1 LPVHVHDFYHV
12 VSKGTDIL
20 KKLAIVLPVIAIA
33 GAAIWWQTRPEPLQ
47 VWTAKAEF
55 GPVEQTVSN
64 TRAGTIKA
72 CRRSKLSMR
81 MGGVVDKLE
90 VRKGDHVEAG
100 QLLLELWS
108 QDQTA
113 GLGQVRAALDAAR
126 QSEQQACV
134 LADRSQREY
143 ERLKTLAA
151 RKLVAVDMVDNAQS
165 NARAQKNGCNAAKA
179 QVESA
184 QAQVTMQES
193 VLERFQLRAPF
204 AGVVAEINGEI
215 GEYITPSPPGV
226 ATPPAVDLIDTSC
239 LYATAPIDEV
249 DAAALKLGMP
259 VTITLD
265 AFRGREFRGQ
275 LTRIAPYVVDLEKQA
290 RTVDVDVKFD
300 KVPEDVALLIGYS
313 ADVTII
319 LDSRQ
324 HVLRV
329 PSESLI
335 SNKHIWVLDTATG
348 LLHKREVK
356 TGIGNFT
363 NTEIVGGLSEG
374 DVIVRSPDQPGIAEG
389 VSATVRS
396 E

>member
-1 LPVHVHDFYHV
+1 M
-12 VSKGTDIL
+12 
-20 KKLAIVLPVIAIA
+20 KKLAIVLPVLVIA
-33 GAAIWWQTRPEPLQ
+33 GVAIWWQTRPEPLK
-47 VWTAKAEF
+47 VWTAKADY
-55 GPVEQTVSN
+55 GQVAQTVSN

-81 MGGVVDKLE
+81 TGGVVDKLA
-90 VRKGDHVEAG
+90 VKKGDRVEAG

-113 GLGQVRAALDAAR
+113 GVGQVKAALDAAR
-126 QSEQQACV
+126 HTELQACV

-143 ERLKTLAA
+143 QRLKILAE

-165 NARAQKNGCNAAKA
+165 NARAQKDGCNAAKS

-184 QAQVTMQES
+184 QAQLKMQES
-193 VLERFQLRAPF
+193 VLERSQLRAPF
-204 AGVVAEINGEI
+204 AGVVAEINGEV

-265 AFRGREFRGQ
+265 AFRGREFKGV
-275 LTRIAPYVVDLEKQA
+275 LTRIAPYVMDLEKQA
-290 RTVDVDVKFD
+290 RTVDVDVRFD
-300 KVPEDVALLIGYS
+300 QVPDEVALLIGYS

-319 LDSRQ
+319 LESRPR
-324 HVLRV
+324 VLRV
-329 PSESLI
+329 PSEALI
-335 SNKHIWVLDTATG
+335 SNKHIWVLDAATG

-363 NTEIVGGLSEG
+363 YTEIVSGLNEG
-374 DVIVRSPDQPGIAEG
+374 DLVVRSPDQPGIAEG
-389 VSATVRS
+389 EPAFARS

>member
-1 LPVHVHDFYHV
+1 
-12 VSKGTDIL
+12 L
-20 KKLAIVLPVIAIA
+20 KKLAIVLPAIAIA
-33 GAAIWWQTRPEPLQ
+33 GAVIWWQTRPEPLQ
-47 VWTAKAEF
+47 VWTAKAEY
-55 GPVEQTVSN
+55 GQVEKTVSN

-90 VRKGDHVEAG
+90 VKKGDRVAAG
-100 QLLLELWS
+100 QLLLEVWS

-113 GLGQVRAALDAAR
+113 GVGQAKAALDSAR
-126 QSEQQACV
+126 HSEQQSCV

-143 ERLKTLAA
+143 ERIKTLAA
-151 RKLVAVDMVDNAQS
+151 RKLVSVDMVDNAQS
-165 NARAQKNGCNAAKA
+165 NARAQKDGCNGAKS

-184 QAQVTMQES
+184 QAQLTMQES
-193 VLERFQLRAPF
+193 VLERSQLRAPF

-259 VTITLD
+259 VVITLD
-265 AFRGREFRGQ
+265 AFRGREFHGQ
-275 LTRIAPYVVDLEKQA
+275 LTRIAPYVMDLEKQA

-300 KVPEDVALLIGYS
+300 QVPEDVALLIGYS
-313 ADVTII
+313 ADVTIV
-319 LDSRQ
+319 LDSRPR
-324 HVLRV
+324 VLRV
-329 PSESLI
+329 PSEALI
-335 SNKHIWVLDTATG
+335 SSKDIWVLDTVAG
-348 LLHKREVK
+348 VLQKREVK
-356 TGIGNFT
+356 TGIGNYT
-363 NTEIVGGLSEG
+363 YTEIISGIKEG
-374 DVIVRSPDQPGIAEG
+374 DIIIRSPDQPGIAEG
-389 VSATVRS
+389 VAATARS

>member
-1 LPVHVHDFYHV
+1 
-12 VSKGTDIL
+12 L

-47 VWTAKAEF
+47 VWTSKAEF
-55 GPVEQTVSN
+55 GQVEQTVSN

-90 VRKGDHVEAG
+90 VKKGDRVEAG

-113 GLGQVRAALDAAR
+113 GVGQVKAALDAAR
-126 QSEQQACV
+126 HAQQQACT

-151 RKLVAVDMVDNAQS
+151 RKLVSVDMVDNAQS
-165 NARAQKNGCNAAKA
+165 NARAQMDGCNGAKA
-179 QVESA
+179 QIDSA
-184 QAQVTMQES
+184 QAQVNMQES
-193 VLERFQLRAPF
+193 VLDRFQLRAPF
-204 AGVVAEINGEI
+204 AGVIAEINGEI

-265 AFRGREFRGQ
+265 AFRGREFHGK
-275 LTRIAPYVVDLEKQA
+275 LTRIAPYVMDLEKQA

-300 KVPEDVALLIGYS
+300 QVPDDVALLIGYS

-319 LDSRQ
+319 LDSRPR
-324 HVLRV
+324 VLRV
-329 PSESLI
+329 PSEALI
-335 SNKHIWVLDTATG
+335 SNKDVWMLDTVAG
-348 LLHKREVK
+348 VLHKREVK

-363 NTEIVGGLSEG
+363 YTEIASGLNEG
-374 DVIVRSPDQPGIAEG
+374 EIIVRSPDQPGIAEN
-389 VSATVRS
+389 APAIARS

>member
-1 LPVHVHDFYHV
+1 
-12 VSKGTDIL
+12 L

-47 VWTAKAEF
+47 VWTAKAEY
-55 GPVEQTVSN
+55 GQVEQTVSN

-81 MGGVVDKLE
+81 TGGVVDKLE
-90 VRKGDHVEAG
+90 VKKGDHVQAG

-113 GLGQVRAALDAAR
+113 GVGQARAALDAAR

-134 LADRSQREY
+134 LSDRSQREY

-193 VLERFQLRAPF
+193 VLERSQLRAPF

-239 LYATAPIDEV
+239 LYSTAPIDEV

-259 VTITLD
+259 VVITLD

-300 KVPEDVALLIGYS
+300 QVPDDVALLIGYS

-319 LDSRQ
+319 LDSRPR
-324 HVLRV
+324 VLRV
-329 PSESLI
+329 PSEALI
-335 SNKHIWVLDTATG
+335 SNKHIWVLDTVEG
-348 LLHKREVK
+348 VLHKREVK

-363 NTEIVGGLSEG
+363 YTEIVSGLKEG
-374 DVIVRSPDQPGIAEG
+374 DVVVRSPDQPGIAEG
-389 VSATVRS
+389 ASATARS

>member
-1 LPVHVHDFYHV
+1 
-12 VSKGTDIL
+12 L

-47 VWTAKAEF
+47 VWTAKAEY
-55 GPVEQTVSN
+55 GQVEQTVSN

-90 VRKGDHVEAG
+90 VKKGDHVEAG

-113 GLGQVRAALDAAR
+113 GVGQVKAGLDAAR
-126 QSEQQACV
+126 HSEQQACT

-143 ERLKTLAA
+143 ERLKTLAG
-151 RKLVAVDMVDNAQS
+151 RKLVSVDMVDNAQS
-165 NARAQKNGCNAAKA
+165 NARAQRDGCNAAKS

-184 QAQVTMQES
+184 QAQVNMQES
-193 VLERFQLRAPF
+193 VLGRFQLRAPF
-204 AGVVAEINGEI
+204 AGVIAEINGEI

-226 ATPPAVDLIDTSC
+226 PTPPAVDLIDTSC

-249 DAAALKLGMP
+249 DAAALKLDMP
-259 VTITLD
+259 VVITLD
-265 AFRGREFRGQ
+265 AFRGREFHGK

-300 KVPEDVALLIGYS
+300 QVPDDVALLIGYS
-313 ADVTII
+313 ADVTVI
-319 LDSRQ
+319 LDSRAR
-324 HVLRV
+324 VLRV
-329 PSESLI
+329 PSEALI
-335 SNKHIWVLDTATG
+335 SNKNLWVLDPVAG
-348 LLHKREVK
+348 LLHKRAVK

-363 NTEIVGGLSEG
+363 FTEIAGGLNEG
-374 DVIVRSPDQPGIAEG
+374 DIIVRSPDQPGIAEDAPA
-389 VSATVRS
+389 VARS

>member
-1 LPVHVHDFYHV
+1 M
-12 VSKGTDIL
+12 

-47 VWTAKAEF
+47 VWTAKAEY
-55 GPVEQTVSN
+55 GQVEQTVSN

-81 MGGVVDKLE
+81 TGGVVDKLE
-90 VRKGDHVEAG
+90 VKKGDHVQAG

-113 GLGQVRAALDAAR
+113 GVGQARAALDAAR

-134 LADRSQREY
+134 LADRSKREY

-165 NARAQKNGCNAAKA
+165 NARAQMNGCNAAKA

-193 VLERFQLRAPF
+193 VLERSQLRAPF

-259 VTITLD
+259 VVITLD

-300 KVPEDVALLIGYS
+300 QVPDDVALLIGYS

-319 LDSRQ
+319 LDSRPRA
-324 HVLRV
+324 LRV
-329 PSESLI
+329 PSEALI
-335 SNKHIWVLDTATG
+335 SNKHIWVLDAG
-348 LLHKREVK
+348 DGVLHKREVK

-363 NTEIVGGLSEG
+363 YTEIASGLKEG
-374 DVIVRSPDQPGIAEG
+374 DVVVRSPDQPGIAEG
-389 VSATVRS
+389 APATARS